1 MVLTFD
7 DMIRTT
13 RTVIVDTNMNVDI
26 KALFEVIP
34 ITEYSVPAKKKGRKR
49 KDVAVIP
56 ESVKSGSVLSAKY
69 EGNTR
74 GVSFTKSKCA
84 FKNSITLVL
93 DIFGKKINMKLS
105 KNGRFQITGNNNDD
119 HIEECVRT
127 IWSFIK
133 TQSIYT
139 LRNGNEFK
147 ATYWS
152 SMTNF
157 KTNIGFR
164 IDRQL
169 LNTYINEN
177 TEYVSVFETSSGS
190 ASVNIKIP
198 LKFDDL
204 ELRTIH
210 EKNDIWERGVVSYN
224 DVITGEVGKLK
235 NKDNRLVSFLVFH
248 TGEVIMTS
256 IDKGVMKPYFEKFMS
271 IIEECKDKIII

>member
-49 KDVAVIP
+49 KDIAIVP

-84 FKNSITLVL
+84 FKNSITLVV

-119 HIEECVRT
+119 HIEECVKT

-133 TQSIYT
+133 TQNIYT
-139 LRNGNEFK
+139 LRNGSEFK

-210 EKNDIWERGVVSYN
+210 EKNDVWERGVVSYN